1 MNISGIAATRGM
13 EQRGQRLNGRL
24 AGRTEEN
31 ADAKNSAGSK
41 STAAQLNKNPMLDGL
56 YEQRNNIIES
66 KNKLISSTLE
76 KGESIHSIKDRLD
89 QYEEQ
94 LKGLDDQIN
103 KTLFEEQ
110 QKNIDD
116 KDEEKKEQKTSGKPI
131 SKEDAEKTEINNMVN
146 LSFSISQIKAA
157 NAAKT
162 SMEGSARIL
171 ESEIKIDEGRGVK
184 ATRKR
189 EELAKINQG
198 ITETA
203 KQISA
208 SLNAVYKNMGD
219 KEVGAEIEAEIG
231 TEVNEQEKENP
242 ETEKTEQ
249 EKTLDIQ

>member
-1 MNISGIAATRGM
+1 MNISGVAATRGM
-13 EQRGQRLNGRL
+13 EQKGPRLTGRV
-24 AGRTEEN
+24 AGGAEEN
-31 ADAKNSAGSK
+31 TNAKDAAGSK
-41 STAAQLNKNPMLDGL
+41 SPGAQLNKNPMLDGL
-56 YEQRNNIIES
+56 YKQRNNIIES

-110 QKNIDD
+110 QKNIEN
-116 KDEEKKEQKTSGKPI
+116 KDEEKEEQKTSGKPI
-131 SKEDAEKTEINNMVN
+131 SKEDAEKAEISNMVN
-146 LSFSISQIKAA
+146 LSFSISQIKTA

-162 SMEGSARIL
+162 SMQGSARVL
-171 ESEIKIDEGRGVK
+171 ESEIKADEGRGVK

-198 ITETA
+198 IEETT

-219 KEVGAEIEAEIG
+219 
-231 TEVNEQEKENP
+231 TEVREQSEQNDS
-242 ETEKTEQ
+242 ETSKTEQEKTEQ